1 MLQRYILCWLV
12 ASSGL
17 AWVWPRLG
25 IAVDPF
31 TAAAGSLNA
40 LIVVTMFCVGALLPV
55 KEVND
60 VFAKWPRVLAG
71 TAIQYLSMPLLAWG
85 VVSVLRPAPEIAAG
99 ILIVGCVPGAM
110 ASNVLTLAA
119 RGNVSYSVTLTT
131 SATLLSPLVV
141 PLALWLT
148 LDDSMQYDGAAAV
161 KLLLIQVVA
170 PVVSGHLLNRFST
183 GFRAVAETWAPTV
196 ANLSIL
202 IIIAVVVAVKRDDLG
217 RAGGLLLV
225 ALAVL
230 NAGGYLA
237 GYFGAAGLRFP
248 EGMRRALTLEVGMQN
263 AGAGIVLADRLFGA
277 ASDAVIP
284 CALYTFGCMLT
295 GTVLASIW
303 QRKPPFENAEYP
315 SGIRAVTEQETDSTP
330 QM

>member
-12 ASSGL
+12 LSSGL

-25 IAVDPF
+25 VSVDPF
-31 TAAAGSLNA
+31 TAAKGALNG
-40 LIVVTMFCVGALLPV
+40 LVIVTMFCVGSLLPV
-55 KEVND
+55 REVNE
-60 VFAKWPRVLAG
+60 VFLNWPRVLAG
-71 TAIQYLSMPLLAWG
+71 TAIQYLTMPLLAWG
-85 VVSVLRPAPEIAAG
+85 IVSVLQPDPEIAAG
-99 ILIVGCVPGAM
+99 LLIVGCVPGAM
-110 ASNVLTLAA
+110 ASNVLTLTA

-148 LDDSMQYDGAAAV
+148 LDGSIPYDGRAAV
-161 KLLLIQVVA
+161 RLLLIQVVL
-170 PVVSGHLLNRFST
+170 PVVSGHLLNRSSVR
-183 GFRAVAETWAPTV
+183 FRAVAEKAGPTI
-196 ANLSIL
+196 ANLAIL
-202 IIIAVVVAVKRDDLG
+202 IIIAVVVAIKRDDLG
-217 RAGGLLLV
+217 RASGLLLL

-237 GYFGAAGLRFP
+237 GYCGAAGLGFP

-263 AGAGIVLADRLFGA
+263 AGAGILMVSQLFGA
-277 ASDAVIP
+277 TSDAVIP

-303 QRKPPFENAEYP
+303 QRRPPSEGAEDPTEN
-315 SGIRAVTEQETDSTP
+315 RAPAEQETGSRP